1 MGAWWQPART
11 VPETWPKMFSQRL
24 SQFFKTIYSQLT
36 RLSWRSMMARFG
48 VHSALSAKAMW
59 RVESGEI
66 TEIIAFFYY
75 YVTTVTTVGCG
86 AIAPKTA
93 EGRLL
98 AAL

>member
-1 MGAWWQPART
+1 
-11 VPETWPKMFSQRL
+11 MFSQRL

-66 TEIIAFFYY
+66 TEIIAFFNY

-93 EGRLL
+93 ERRLL

>member
-1 MGAWWQPART
+1 MASDVFATPLTVFQNDPLTTHAAVLAVAAGCVWRALRAAREGD
-11 VPETWPKMFSQRL
+11 V
-24 SQFFKTIYSQLT
+24 
-36 RLSWRSMMARFG
+36 AR
-48 VHSALSAKAMW
+48 K
-59 RVESGEI
+59 SGEI